1 MQVVEDLVHISIQI
15 IHLGIQLLQ
24 QMEVVV
30 DQVVWVE
37 VIVAL
42 ILRVM
47 LEHLEQV
54 VVVAVQQHITHQMD
68 QDQVV
73 LVVLV

>member
-1 MQVVEDLVHISIQI
+1 MQVVEDLVHISIQQ

-24 QMEVVV
+24 QMVVAV
-30 DQVVWVE
+30 VLVVWVE
-37 VIVAL
+37 VIVSL
-42 ILRVM
+42 LLRE
-47 LEHLEQV
+47 LPEHLEQV
-54 VVVAVQQHITHQMD
+54 AVVAVQQHITHQMD

>member
-1 MQVVEDLVHISIQI
+1 MQVVEDLVHISIQQ

-30 DQVVWVE
+30 DQVVRVE

-68 QDQVV
+68 QEQVV